1 MNISKHFG
9 GKLIDMEPELEP
21 GFDLNY
27 PVPLSKELPGF
38 SGSGSEPGSITHS
51 HMTNTNSLIIF
62 SESQMKNWYYVAL
75 KMALSY
81 LLQIFQSA

>member
-38 SGSGSEPGSITHS
+38 SGSGSEPGSITR
-51 HMTNTNSLIIF
+51 LD
-62 SESQMKNWYYVAL
+62 QGAL
-75 KMALSY
+75 RSTRLCVFLPS
-81 LLQIFQSA
+81 